1 MDAWLLPLARI
12 LVVVPSVL
20 FRPAQPPAAGQQSL
34 EYEVK
39 AAYLLNFL
47 GYTEWPT
54 AVITTSNEPVRLSI
68 AGRDPFGGAI
78 DRVVQGQE
86 IAGRPVAVERL
97 TPDEPAGHCELLFVP
112 ASVPPGPWLTR
123 AGPRTLTVGE
133 SSDFIDRGGMIEL
146 AVDAGRVRFDVN
158 IGAAAA
164 RNIRLSSRL
173 LRLAR
178 TTVRGP
184 R

>member
-1 MDAWLLPLARI
+1 MAAQLIPLVRV
-12 LVVVPSVL
+12 LVIVPWVL
-20 FRPAQPPAAGQQSL
+20 FRPTQPPATGQQSL

-54 AVITTSNEPVRLSI
+54 TVMSADGAPMRVCI
-68 AGRDPFGGAI
+68 AGRDPFGRAI
-78 DRVVQGQE
+78 DRVVQGQQ
-86 IAGRPVAVERL
+86 ISGRPVAVERL
-97 TPDEPAGHCELLFVP
+97 APDQQAEHCELLFVP
-112 ASVPPGPWLTR
+112 ASVAPGPWLTR
-123 AGPRTLTVGE
+123 AGPHTLTVGE
-133 SSDFIDRGGMIEL
+133 SGDFIDRGGMIEL

-164 RNIRLSSRL
+164 RKIRLSSRL

-184 R
+184 A

>member
-1 MDAWLLPLARI
+1 MATWLLPLART
-12 LVVVPSVL
+12 LVVVPWVL

-54 AVITTSNEPVRLSI
+54 EVITAGSEPVRLCI

-78 DRVVQGQE
+78 DRVVQGQQ
-86 IAGRPVAVERL
+86 IAGRPISVERL
-97 TPDEPAGHCELLFVP
+97 TPDEPAEHCELLFVP
-112 ASVPPGPWLTR
+112 ASVAPAPWLTR
-123 AGPRTLTVGE
+123 AGPHTLTVGE

-164 RNIRLSSRL
+164 HKIRLSSRL

-184 R
+184 A